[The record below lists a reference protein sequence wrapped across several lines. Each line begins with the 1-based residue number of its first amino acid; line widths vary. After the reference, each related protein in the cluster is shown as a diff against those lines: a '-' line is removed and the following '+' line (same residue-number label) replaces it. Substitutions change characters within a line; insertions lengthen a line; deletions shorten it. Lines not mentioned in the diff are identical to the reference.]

1 MKVFYVRSCETDIAF
16 DDFQRCLARAL
27 SDGQPQSEL
36 LFVAILEDLPKELE
50 ADVFAGKLPV
60 KNPLTFGPE
69 TFPIGSA
76 LHTSRVMVRDI
87 PDYVKER
94 GVTVAVMPEVT
105 QQAHVVAVDPQLKNF
120 PRHAPVYYT
129 HKNGAVS
136 GAGIAK
142 VGDFI
147 DSENERITRQ
157 SEGYFT
163 LDEAADI
170 LAPVSGEDSA
180 NLVRDMQTAHREEK
194 LIVRNPVHKRPIP
207 LTEKSSW
214 SDLVMP
220 ADVDAWLENQGVD
233 YRFPKTTQPLNGIES
248 GNAPSSYQSIQN
260 PRERTPHKMAKKW
273 RDIAWDYVVE
283 THHAGQ
289 YTTAKTLFKKLEAIA
304 GTNGSPFQKG
314 VGANL
319 GKLFIGEISVS
330 VSLKT
335 IQNAWSAIKNS
346 NHS

>member
-16 DDFQRCLARAL
+16 EDFQRCLARAL

-36 LFVAILEDLPKELE
+36 LFVAILEDLPQELE
-50 ADVFAGKLPV
+50 ADVFVGKLPV
-60 KNPLTFGPE
+60 KNPLTGGPY
-69 TFPIGSA
+69 FPAGDA
-76 LHTSRVMVRDI
+76 LRTSRVLVKDI

-94 GVTVAVMPEVT
+94 GVTVACMPEVT

-129 HKNGAVS
+129 CKNGA
-136 GAGIAK
+136 GLAK

-147 DSENERITRQ
+147 DSENERIKRQ

-163 LDEAADI
+163 LNEAAEI

-180 NLVRDMQTAHREEK
+180 NLERDMQTAHREDK

-214 SDLVMP
+214 SDFVTP

-233 YRFPKTTQPLNGIES
+233 YRFPVALDFQVQVVQQLSGAVLETRGAKNKNWKDIVFPYVIKTFQ
-248 GNAPSSYQSIQN
+248 
-260 PRERTPHKMAKKW
+260 
-273 RDIAWDYVVE
+273 
-283 THHAGQ
+283 AGQ
-289 YTTAKTLFKKLEAIA
+289 FATAKLLFKKLELGA
-304 GTNGSPFQKG
+304 GVEDSPFEKG
-314 VGANL
+314 TGTHVGS
-319 GKLFIGEISVS
+319 LFIREINQPLA
-330 VSLKT
+330 LKT
-335 IQNAWSAIKNS
+335 FQNAWNEIKS
-346 NHS
+346 KRRA

>member
-1 MKVFYVRSCETDIAF
+1 MKIFYVRSCETDIAF
-16 DDFQRCLARAL
+16 DEFLGRLAEANSAGL
-27 SDGQPQSEL
+27 PQSCLRFE
-36 LFVAILEDLPKELE
+36 ANLEDLPKELE

-60 KNPLTFGPE
+60 KNPLTGGPQS
-69 TFPIGSA
+69 FPIGDA
-76 LHTSRVMVRDI
+76 LRTSRVLVKDI

-163 LDEAADI
+163 LDEAAEI

-180 NLVRDMQTAHREEK
+180 NLVRDMQTAHREDK

-207 LTEKSSW
+207 RDKKSSW

-220 ADVDAWLENQGVD
+220 ADVDAWLDSQGVD
-233 YRFPKTTQPLNGIES
+233 YRFPKATQPLI
-248 GNAPSSYQSIQN
+248 GNEASRAQSTTISIQQTAGQITAN
-260 PRERTPHKMAKKW
+260 IETQQTRRARRYQLCIDAGLTMPQNDYSAMPRGIGAIAKKENIT
-273 RDIAWDYVVE
+273 RQAFVEDIKA
-283 THHAGQ
+283 HIN
-289 YTTAKTLFKKLEAIA
+289 TL
-304 GTNGSPFQKG
+304 
-314 VGANL
+314 
-319 GKLFIGEISVS
+319 
-330 VSLKT
+330 
-335 IQNAWSAIKNS
+335 
-346 NHS
+346 